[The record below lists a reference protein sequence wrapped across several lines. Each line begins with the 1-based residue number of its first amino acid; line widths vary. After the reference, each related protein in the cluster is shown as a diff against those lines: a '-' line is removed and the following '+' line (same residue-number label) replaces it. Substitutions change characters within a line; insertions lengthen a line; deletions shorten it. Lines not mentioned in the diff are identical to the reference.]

1 MERIVLA
8 YSGGLDTSVAIAWLA
23 EKYDAEVIAVTLDLG
38 QGRELTDVRE
48 RALAVGAAR
57 AHVLDV
63 RDEFARDYILPALQ
77 AGALYEDR
85 YPLATALGRPLIARK
100 LVEVARMEGASDHR
114 ARLQRQGE
122 RRAAPRARRPRA
134 RSVDARPRAGAH
146 LGHVARTRR
155 STTRRRGGSR
165 FPSTIDSPYTVD
177 TNLWG
182 RSIERGVLEDPWQES
197 PEDIYALTRS
207 PQTCPNEPAY
217 VEVEFERG
225 VPVRAN
231 GIEMP
236 LVELIEIGRDDRRR
250 ARRRPH
256 RHGRERHHR
265 RASRA
270 RSTRRRPP
278 SCSTPRTASSRS
290 SSSRAIS
297 SASAHD
303 LGRAYADLV
312 YNGRWFSP
320 TREAIDAFMRT
331 IQPRVTGAVR
341 LKLFKGDCRV
351 VGRRSPMALD
361 DDGSAA
367 ADQPAPSPSEN
378 GGSLMAHLWSGRFA
392 GDPDAELFAFGSSF
406 RFDRR
411 LFEDDVRGQP
421 RVGGGARARRRAV
434 GGRRRGDRRRACARF
449 SQKGLDDPALRQRR
463 STATKTCTRSSSA
476 S

>member
-23 EKYDAEVIAVTLDLG
+23 EQYNAEVIAVTLDLG

-100 LVEVARMEGASDHR
+100 LVEVAHMEGATTIAHGCNGKANDELRLELGVR
-114 ARLQRQGE
+114 ALDPSIKVL
-122 RRAAPRARRPRA
+122 APARNWSMTKGKEIEYAKARRIPI
-134 RSVDARPRAGAH
+134 
-146 LGHVARTRR
+146 
-155 STTRRRGGSR
+155 
-165 FPSTIDSPYTVD
+165 PSTIDSPYTVD

-182 RSIERGVLEDPWQES
+182 RSIERGVLEDTWQES

-207 PQTCPNEPAY
+207 PQTCPSEPAY
-217 VEVEFERG
+217 VEVEFEQG

-236 LVELIEIGRDDRRR
+236 LVELIESIETIAGAHGVGRIDMVENATSGVKSREIYE
-250 ARRRPH
+250 APAAVVLYTA
-256 RHGRERHHR
+256 HGELEKLVIPRDLERL
-265 RASRA
+265 
-270 RSTRRRPP
+270 
-278 SCSTPRTASSRS
+278 
-290 SSSRAIS
+290 
-297 SASAHD
+297 AHD
-303 LGRAYADLV
+303 LGRAYADVV

-341 LKLFKGDCRV
+341 LKLYKGDCRV

-361 DDGSAA
+361 PPPPQSGYGEAGPSAPRDGHGEASTI
-367 ADQPAPSPSEN
+367 QPPTTNPVI
-378 GGSLMAHLWSGRFA
+378 H
-392 GDPDAELFAFGSSF
+392 
-406 RFDRR
+406 
-411 LFEDDVRGQP
+411 
-421 RVGGGARARRRAV
+421 
-434 GGRRRGDRRRACARF
+434 
-449 SQKGLDDPALRQRR
+449 
-463 STATKTCTRSSSA
+463 
-476 S
+476 